1 MSQEKKGKSFLIIDA
16 ITTSEEHIPPQSK
29 NHVDY
34 DLLRRLSDS
43 YYRAYMEKLIF
54 NLRNKGLRLLVFEIE
69 TELNNN
75 IEKFLMKTLNEL
87 EDEKI
92 LLMGNVDKDRL
103 QKVNLEAFGKMNV
116 TQIHL
121 ETANRVFNLYTG
133 LIGH

>member
-1 MSQEKKGKSFLIIDA
+1 
-16 ITTSEEHIPPQSK
+16 
-29 NHVDY
+29 
-34 DLLRRLSDS
+34 
-43 YYRAYMEKLIF
+43 MEKLIF